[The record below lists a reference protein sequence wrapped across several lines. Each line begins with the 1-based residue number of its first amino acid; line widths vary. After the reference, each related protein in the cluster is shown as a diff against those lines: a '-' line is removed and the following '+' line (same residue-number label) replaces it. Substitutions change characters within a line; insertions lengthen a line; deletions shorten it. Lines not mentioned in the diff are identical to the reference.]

1 MSDRPP
7 SAAPDG
13 GADVLDVLLAGGERA
28 EQLRHVRTVPARPGI
43 RGDWPSWA
51 DPRLV
56 ANYRASGVEAPWRH
70 QVETADA
77 VHAGLH
83 TVIATSTGSGKSLA
97 LWLPTI
103 SAILTAP
110 APTGSVAAMRRRPG
124 AIYLSPTKALAADQL
139 ASLERLLR
147 GGASDDA
154 AAAGSVEAGGSDLT
168 GAVRVASCDGDTSF
182 DERDWVRAHADVV
195 LTNPDFLHF
204 SLLPGHERWAR
215 LLRGLTHVIVDECHA
230 YRGVFGAHVS
240 LVLRRLLRLARFY
253 GADPIVVAASATTGD
268 PADTLVRL
276 TGVDPGRVHATTQDT
291 APQGQRRIVFWEP
304 AALDS
309 HGGNP
314 WDTAGQSGE
323 WGEDWGE
330 GGVISGT
337 PDVPRRSALT
347 ESAEL
352 LRDLVRARRRT
363 LAFVRSRAGSEVVA
377 ATAAQS
383 VGQDALEGDPV
394 DVLREGGEVAVAAYR
409 GGYLPEERRTLEQAL
424 RTGRLTALAT
434 TNALEL
440 GVDISG
446 LDAVLMTGW
455 PGTRVSFWQ
464 QAGRAGR
471 AGADGVAVLVASA
484 NPLDTYLV
492 HHPSAVLDEAIE
504 VTTFDPTNPYVLAP
518 HLCAAAA
525 EVPLTQAD
533 LPSFGLTD
541 TSLLDE
547 LVRRGLLRRR
557 PTGWYWNQAR
567 REVPSQLTD
576 LRGSGTAG
584 VAVVDAVTGAM
595 LGTVDGGRA
604 DSTVHPGAVYVHQ
617 GRSFVVETLED
628 DVALVVPGDVAH
640 RTMATAAHHATFVDV
655 LEEMSWGPVT
665 WRYGHVEVTSQVQG
679 YDVRVPP
686 SMEVVARHEL
696 DMPVHVLPT
705 TGVWWTVGSDTLLAE
720 TGIAP
725 GDVPG
730 ALHAAEHAAIG
741 VLPLLA
747 TCDRWDIGGLST
759 ALHPETGAPTVLVH
773 DGHPGGAGFA
783 QRGFRAAARWI
794 EATYQAVASCGCR
807 HGCPRCVYSPK
818 CGNGNSPLDKAGALA
833 VLDYLRSLAP

>member
-1 MSDRPP
+1 MSATPASQPR
-7 SAAPDG
+7 
-13 GADVLDVLLAGGERA
+13 DVLEILLAGGERA
-28 EQLRHVRTVPARPGI
+28 EQLRHVRTVPGRAGERAP
-43 RGDWPSWA
+43 WPAWA
-51 DPRLV
+51 DPAIV
-56 ANYRASGVEAPWRH
+56 AAYRAIGVEAPWAH
-70 QVETADA
+70 QVEAADA
-77 VHAGLH
+77 VHRGLH
-83 TVIATSTGSGKSLA
+83 TVVATSTGSGKSLA
-97 LWLPTI
+97 LWLPTL
-103 SAILTAP
+103 SSILTAP
-110 APTGSVAAMRRRPG
+110 APTGSVAAMQRRPS
-124 AIYLSPTKALAADQL
+124 ALYLSPTKALAADQL
-139 ASLERLLR
+139 SSLERLV
-147 GGASDDA
+147 S
-154 AAAGSVEAGGSDLT
+154 AGSLESRLRIAT
-168 GAVRVASCDGDTSF
+168 CDGDTGF
-182 DERDWVRAHADVV
+182 EERGWIRQHADVV

-204 SLLPGHERWAR
+204 SMLPGHERWAR

-240 LVLRRLLRLARFY
+240 LVLRRLLRLARHY

-276 TGVDPGRVHATTQDT
+276 AGVEPERVHAVTDDT
-291 APQGQRRIVFWEP
+291 APRGERRIVFWEP
-304 AALDS
+304 AAL
-309 HGGNP
+309 
-314 WDTAGQSGE
+314 AASGWQDWGDEE
-323 WGEDWGE
+323 WGEAE
-330 GGVISGT
+330 PISGA
-337 PDVPRRSALT
+337 PEVPRRSALT

-352 LRDLVRARRRT
+352 LRDLVLAERRT

-377 ATAAQS
+377 ATAAAA
-383 VGQDALEGDPV
+383 VVEAREGLLGAGVPSDSDPV
-394 DVLREGGEVAVAAYR
+394 DVLMRGGSVPVAAYR
-409 GGYLPEERRTLEQAL
+409 GGYLPEERRTLEEAL

-492 HHPSAVLDEAIE
+492 HHPESVLDEAIE

-518 HLCAAAA
+518 HLCAAAS
-525 EVPLTQAD
+525 EVPLTVAD
-533 LPSFGLTD
+533 LAVFGLPGTD
-541 TSLLDE
+541 LLDE

-567 REVPSQLTD
+567 PEAPSRLTD
-576 LRGSGTAG
+576 LRGSGVAG
-584 VAVVDAVTGAM
+584 VAVVDADTGTM

-604 DSTVHPGAVYVHQ
+604 DSTVHEGAVYVHQ
-617 GRSFVVETLED
+617 GRSFVVQSLED
-628 DVALVVPGDVAH
+628 DVALVAAGDVPH
-640 RTMATAAHHATFVDV
+640 RTMATAAHQASFIDV
-655 LEEMSWGPVT
+655 LEEMRWGPVT
-665 WRYGHVEVTSQVQG
+665 WRYGHVQVSTQVQG

-696 DMPVHVLPT
+696 EMPVRVLPT
-705 TGVWWTVGSDTLLAE
+705 TGTWWTLATDELLEA

-725 GDVPG
+725 GDIPG

-759 ALHPETGAPTVLVH
+759 ALHPETGTPTVLVH
-773 DGHPGGAGFA
+773 DGYPGGAGFA
-783 QRGFRAAARWI
+783 QRGFRAAARWM
-794 EATYQAVASCGCR
+794 EATYEAVASCGCR
-807 HGCPRCVYSPK
+807 QGCPRCVFSPK

-833 VLDYLRSLAP
+833 VLDLLRSLAP

>member
-1 MSDRPP
+1 MPDLPLPFPAHGGAGRVDGDGSDPG
-7 SAAPDG
+7 APQ
-13 GADVLDVLLAGGERA
+13 ADVLEILLAGGERA
-28 EQLRHVRTVPARPGI
+28 EQLRHVREIPGRSGI
-43 RGDWPSWA
+43 RADWPTWV

-56 ANYRASGVEAPWRH
+56 AAYRGSGVEAPWRH
-70 QVETADA
+70 QVETAEA
-77 VHAGLH
+77 VHAGRH

-97 LWLPTI
+97 VWLPTL
-103 SAILTAP
+103 SGILTSP
-110 APTGSVAAMRRRPG
+110 APTGSVASLRRRPT
-124 AIYLSPTKALAADQL
+124 ALYLSPTKALAADQL
-139 ASLERLLR
+139 ASLERLL
-147 GGASDDA
+147 DA
-154 AAAGSVEAGGSDLT
+154 GDLSSQ
-168 GAVRVASCDGDTSF
+168 VRVASCDGDTSF
-182 DERDWVRAHADVV
+182 DERGWVRAHADVV

-204 SLLPGHERWAR
+204 SLLPGHERWTR

-253 GADPIVVAASATTGD
+253 GADPIVVAASATTGE

-276 TGVDPGRVHATTQDT
+276 TGVDPDRVHATTRDT
-291 APQGQRRIVFWEP
+291 APQGRRRIVFWEP
-304 AALDS
+304 AALRS
-309 HGGNP
+309 
-314 WDTAGQSGE
+314 AG
-323 WGEDWGE
+323 WEDWGDE
-330 GGVISGT
+330 GWGEGATLSGA
-337 PDVPRRSALT
+337 PEVPRRSALT

-377 ATAAQS
+377 ATAAEAM
-383 VGQDALEGDPV
+383 GEDAYEGDPV
-394 DVLREGGEVAVAAYR
+394 EVLRRGGRVAVAAYR
-409 GGYLPEERRTLEQAL
+409 GGYLPEERRTLEDAL

-492 HHPSAVLDEAIE
+492 NHPSSVLDEAIE

-525 EVPLTQAD
+525 EVPLTQDD
-533 LPSFGLTD
+533 LAVFGLATTD
-541 TSLLDE
+541 LLDE

-557 PTGWYWNQAR
+557 PTGWFWNQAR

-576 LRGSGTAG
+576 LRGSGVAG
-584 VAVVDAVTGAM
+584 VAVVDGVTGAM

-617 GRSFVVETLED
+617 GRTFVVEQLED
-628 DVALVVPGDVAH
+628 DVALVLPGDVAH
-640 RTMATAAHHATFVDV
+640 RTMATAAHHASFVDV

-696 DMPVHVLPT
+696 DLPVRVLPT
-705 TGVWWTVGSDTLLAE
+705 TGVWWTLGTDTLLAE

-783 QRGFRAAARWI
+783 QRGFRAARRWI
-794 EATYQAVASCGCR
+794 EATYEAVASCGCR

-818 CGNGNSPLDKAGALA
+818 CGNGNSPLDKGGALA